1 MLRLLF
7 GLVAAI
13 GILYAGL
20 HIVGRRA
27 HLNDGVGV
35 AQPGAVGLPQ
45 ARKVI
50 SDIDRINTQ
59 NRAALDR
66 TVQTADES
74 R

>member
-13 GILYAGL
+13 GILYGGL

-27 HLNDGVGV
+27 HLNEGV
-35 AQPGAVGLPQ
+35 AQPGAVGPPQ
-45 ARKVI
+45 ARKVVY
-50 SDIDRINTQ
+50 DVNRINDQ

-66 TVQTADES
+66 TVQTADQS
-74 R
+74 H

>member
-1 MLRLLF
+1 MVMLRLLF
-7 GLVAAI
+7 GMVAAI

-27 HLNDGVGV
+27 HMNDGA
-35 AQPGAVGLPQ
+35 AQPGAVGPPQ

-50 SDIDRINTQ
+50 SDVDRFNAQ

-74 R
+74 H

>member
-13 GILYAGL
+13 GILYGGL
-20 HIVGRRA
+20 HYMGRRA
-27 HLNDGVGV
+27 HLNDGV
-35 AQPGAVGLPQ
+35 AQPGAVGPPQ
-45 ARKVI
+45 ARKVVE
-50 SDIDRINTQ
+50 DVNRFNAQ

-66 TVQTADES
+66 TLQTADEA